1 MTLTTEELFQYFLI
15 FLVVLWPLWV
25 LAFVFLRALVL
36 KIGSLFR
43 GKKIEPIGV
52 FVIRPPTDVEKATA
66 R

>member
-43 GKKIEPIGV
+43 GKKIERIEV
-52 FVIRPPTDVEKATA
+52 SVIRAPTDVEKATA

>member
-43 GKKIEPIGV
+43 GKKIERIEV
-52 FVIRPPTDVEKATA
+52 SAIRAPTDVEKATA
-66 R
+66 P